1 MKFSKNLILRMLEGL
16 REGSLELVC
25 PGETY
30 NFGRPRRAASEP
42 GATSCPGTAVIS
54 DSLRAVIAVHDERFF
69 ERALFSGDIG
79 LGESYMQG
87 EWSSPDLVTV
97 IRLAI
102 RNLNQLEHGNRLFSL
117 LSRIANSVQH
127 RLRENSITGSRKNIR
142 HHYDLGNEFYKLFLD
157 VSMAYSCAYFER
169 EDDTLAQ
176 AQIQKFDRICRKLR
190 LSPGDHLLEIG
201 TGWGGFSVHAATR
214 YGCRITTTTISRE
227 QHDYAA
233 AWFSEMGLSSGS
245 HPQVRLLFEDY
256 RRLQGKHDKIV
267 SIEMFE
273 AVGLKQYD
281 AYFGAC
287 DGLLEPHGTMLLQ
300 TINMNEHTFPDYI
313 RGCDWIQK
321 YIFPG
326 AELASLIEIQRSL
339 TRCTSMSLYN
349 AENIGSHYAQTLK
362 LWRASFLDRLSEVRA
377 FGFDEVFIRMWDY
390 YLAYCEGAFR
400 ERHIGDFQLLLTKR
414 LNAAPL
420 VDEPRI
426 NEAAPGALARRI
438 MNSDLR

>member
-1 MKFSKNLILRMLEGL
+1 MTLAKKLVLRILEGL
-16 REGSLELVC
+16 HSGTLELVC
-25 PGETY
+25 PHETY
-30 NFGRPRRAASEP
+30 NFGLVPTGSE
-42 GATSCPGTAVIS
+42 T
-54 DSLRAVIAVHDERFF
+54 SLRAIIAVHHERFF
-69 ERALFSGDIG
+69 DRALFGGDIG

-87 EWSSPDLVTV
+87 EWSSPDLVAV
-97 IRLAI
+97 IRVAI
-102 RNLNQLEHGNRLFSL
+102 RNLSRLDHSNRFFSL
-117 LSRIANSVQH
+117 LSRFANVVRH
-127 RLRENSITGSRKNIR
+127 RSRENSLAGSRQNIH

-157 VSMAYSCAYFER
+157 PSMAYSCAYFER

-176 AQIQKFDRICRKLR
+176 AQLQKFDCICRKLR

-201 TGWGGFSVHAATR
+201 TGWGGFAVHAATR
-214 YGCRITTTTISRE
+214 YGCRITTTTISQE

-233 AWFSEMGLSSGS
+233 TWFSEMGLSSGP

-256 RRLQGKHDKIV
+256 RRLQGRYDKIV

-287 DGLLEPHGTMLLQ
+287 NRLLEPHGTMVLQ
-300 TINMNEHTFPDYI
+300 TINMNEHTFPGYI

-339 TRCTSMSLYN
+339 TRCTSMSLYH
-349 AENIGSHYAQTLK
+349 AEDIGSHYAQTLK
-362 LWRASFLDRLSEVRA
+362 LWRAAFLNRLIEVRA
-377 FGFDEVFIRMWDY
+377 LGFDDVFIRMWDY

-400 ERHIGDFQLLLTKR
+400 ERHIGDFQLLLTKK
-414 LNAAPL
+414 LHSAPL
-420 VDEPRI
+420 MDEPWGDEDVQDAQYRQ
-426 NEAAPGALARRI
+426 R
-438 MNSDLR
+438 